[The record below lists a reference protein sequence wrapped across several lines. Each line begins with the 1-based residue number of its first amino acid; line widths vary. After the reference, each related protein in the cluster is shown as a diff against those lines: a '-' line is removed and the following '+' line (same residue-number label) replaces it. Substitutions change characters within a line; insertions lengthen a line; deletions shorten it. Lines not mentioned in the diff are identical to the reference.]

1 MKRYLVDDASRWPRF
16 AIGLT
21 VEDFLQSAVDAEK
34 DGQELIDLPSV
45 WAVDLIAATKA
56 ALETF
61 CPAHPLPTTILLF
74 DTEDKTFHRMR
85 RTAWEEDLK
94 GELDDAPRGHWDD

>member
-1 MKRYLVDDASRWPRF
+1 
-16 AIGLT
+16 
-21 VEDFLQSAVDAEK
+21 
-34 DGQELIDLPSV
+34 
-45 WAVDLIAATKA
+45 
-56 ALETF
+56 
-61 CPAHPLPTTILLF
+61 LPTTILLF